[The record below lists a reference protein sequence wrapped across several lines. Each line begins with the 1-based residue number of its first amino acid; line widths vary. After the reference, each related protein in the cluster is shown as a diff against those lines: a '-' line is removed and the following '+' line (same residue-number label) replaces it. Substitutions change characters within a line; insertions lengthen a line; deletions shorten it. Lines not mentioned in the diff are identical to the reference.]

1 MNKKM
6 KIGITITESITEEHI
21 DSILLETDNMHK
33 DIEWVFTGDIPVK
46 DKMMEFSKL
55 YGIPWEYYTP

>member
-21 DSILLETDNMHK
+21 DSVLLDHMHE

-55 YGIPWEYYTP
+55 YGIPWEYYAS